1 MSLESSSRK
10 FSSLNVL
17 ILAGVQPYQQNCN
30 EEYMSDNQLIHFR
43 RILET
48 WRKQLINDTGQSV
61 LRTNDDTISINFP
74 DPVDRATQE
83 EEFNIKLRNRDR
95 EYKLIKKI
103 EKTLK
108 KIDTNEFGF
117 CALCAVEIGIRRLEA
132 RPTADLCIDCKTLE
146 EIKEKQMTG

>member
-1 MSLESSSRK
+1 MSLESSNRK

-17 ILAGVQPYQQNCN
+17 MLAGVKPYQQNCN
-30 EEYMSDNQLIHFR
+30 EEYMSANQLLHFR

-48 WRKQLINDTGQSV
+48 WKKQLINDIGQSV
-61 LRTNDDTISINFP
+61 LRTKDDTLSINFP
-74 DPVDRATQE
+74 DPVDRAVQE

-117 CALCAVEIGIRRLEA
+117 CGLCAIEIGIRRLEA

>member
-1 MSLESSSRK
+1 MSLESSNRK
-10 FSSLNVL
+10 RSSLNVL
-17 ILAGVQPYQQNCN
+17 MLAGVRPYHKNYD
-30 EEYMSDNQLIHFR
+30 EEYMSNNQLVHFK

-48 WRKQLINDTGQSV
+48 WKKQLISDMGQSV
-61 LRTNDDTISINFP
+61 LHVKDDVMSVNFP
-74 DPVDRATQE
+74 DPVDRAVQE

-95 EYKLIKKI
+95 EYKLIEKI

-108 KIDTNEFGF
+108 KIDMNEFGF
-117 CALCAVEIGIRRLEA
+117 CSLCSVEIGIRRLEA